1 MQVLIFT
8 IGQLKLMCSIEHI
21 SCIVEIDET
30 KISRDG
36 ITYHRDR
43 PILVVRG
50 WRLLGCSEPRD
61 RYMLVLDG
69 DAQLAI
75 TVTDVARTDT
85 IDPNALQQVHGQS
98 VALLNDELIT
108 LLNPTQLGHGT

>member
-1 MQVLIFT
+1 
-8 IGQLKLMCSIEHI
+8 
-21 SCIVEIDET
+21 
-30 KISRDG
+30 
-36 ITYHRDR
+36 
-43 PILVVRG
+43 
-50 WRLLGCSEPRD
+50 
-61 RYMLVLDG
+61 MLVLDG

-98 VALLNDELIT
+98 VALLNGELIT